1 MKGSSI
7 QTIQECSKCSNISF
21 HVTERGTA
29 RIESEPEFL
38 FQFAFLNVEYNL
50 GTTTVE
56 NGCSFLGYC
65 LCVCVFGIL

>member
-29 RIESEPEFL
+29 RIENEPEFL
-38 FQFAFLNVEYNL
+38 FQFAFLNVEYNI
-50 GTTTVE
+50 GSTVE
-56 NGCSFLGYC
+56 KMAVTSLFT
-65 LCVCVFGIL
+65 VCVFGIL